1 MSDADG
7 TDDGDGAA
15 GDDEAGDDEA
25 PTPGAPATARLPR
38 SARAEARDR
47 KGLTG
52 FMGQP
57 VSHAIAVRR
66 STVLLAVAF
75 LACGALSLRFPQSHE
90 FKAHRCSGLR
100 IAIQNVLHVNS
111 QSEKYFITS

>member
-38 SARAEARDR
+38 SARA
-47 KGLTG
+47 
-52 FMGQP
+52 
-57 VSHAIAVRR
+57 
-66 STVLLAVAF
+66 
-75 LACGALSLRFPQSHE
+75 
-90 FKAHRCSGLR
+90 
-100 IAIQNVLHVNS
+100 
-111 QSEKYFITS
+111 